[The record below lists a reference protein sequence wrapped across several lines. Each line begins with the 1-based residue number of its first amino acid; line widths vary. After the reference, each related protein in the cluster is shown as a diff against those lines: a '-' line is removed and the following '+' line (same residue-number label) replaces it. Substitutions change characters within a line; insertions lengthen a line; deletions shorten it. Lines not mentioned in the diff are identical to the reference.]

1 MLYTSGRMDGQ
12 IICVI
17 PPRLFHDSVKHA
29 LFKLTAAI
37 QIAILNRLRDVIDLD
52 ILIAFQIRYSVY
64 MSIYMGL
71 YGTSIN
77 L

>member
-1 MLYTSGRMDGQ
+1 MLSSSGRMDGH

-17 PPRLFHDSVKHA
+17 PHRLFHDSVKHA
-29 LFKLTAAI
+29 FFKLIAAI